1 MRLSNKVCLVT
12 GASRGIGRATA
23 LALAQEGAAV
33 AAVARTKSDLDELTR
48 TIEGRGGRAKSIVCD
63 VTTSSDVRSCVKQTL
78 DAWGSI
84 DILVNNPEIEGYR
97 AFLDWREADY
107 DLVMA

>member
-12 GASRGIGRATA
+12 GASRGIGRASA

-48 TIEGRGGRAKSIVCD
+48 TIEAKGGRAKSIVCD
-63 VTTSSDVRSCVKQTL
+63 ATSSSDVRSCVKQASRSCKAL
-78 DAWGSI
+78 
-84 DILVNNPEIEGYR
+84 R
-97 AFLDWREADY
+97 AGKRAKGRSQNVPLSAKGIRSLRWPTS
-107 DLVMA
+107 

>member
-33 AAVARTKSDLDELTR
+33 AAVARTKDDSR
-48 TIEGRGGRAKSIVCD
+48 RAHADDSRPAVAA
-63 VTTSSDVRSCVKQTL
+63 RQPSC
-78 DAWGSI
+78 A
-84 DILVNNPEIEGYR
+84 
-97 AFLDWREADY
+97 
-107 DLVMA
+107 M